1 MRVVP
6 GGPQDSVKR
15 APLAAL
21 LLLFGLFLSPAG
33 AAPGS
38 EVRLAA
44 GSQSDLH
51 RATLVRTFGQAEMDE
66 DGSDTD
72 PQSFSPSRPPV
83 SITETAPARPVSQAT
98 MGECQAR
105 PSLPCTPYRARAPPA
120 A

>member
-1 MRVVP
+1 MVP

-51 RATLVRTFGQAEMDE
+51 RATFVRTSGQAGMDE
-66 DGSDTD
+66 DGADAD
-72 PQSFSPSRPPV
+72 PQSFVPPRPPV
-83 SITETAPARPVSQAT
+83 SITETGPAMPLSQPT
-98 MGECQAR
+98 MAGCEAR
-105 PSLPCTPYRARAPPA
+105 PSFPCTPYRARAPPA

>member
-33 AAPGS
+33 AAPGG

-44 GSQSDLH
+44 GSLSDLH
-51 RATLVRTFGQAEMDE
+51 RAAVVRVPGQTESDDEGAE
-66 DGSDTD
+66 
-72 PQSFSPSRPPV
+72 PNPLSFVPERPPV
-83 SITETAPARPVSQAT
+83 ILTETGPARPLSKA
-98 MGECQAR
+98 MAAGCAAR
-105 PSLPCTPYRARAPPA
+105 PSIPCTPYRARAPPA